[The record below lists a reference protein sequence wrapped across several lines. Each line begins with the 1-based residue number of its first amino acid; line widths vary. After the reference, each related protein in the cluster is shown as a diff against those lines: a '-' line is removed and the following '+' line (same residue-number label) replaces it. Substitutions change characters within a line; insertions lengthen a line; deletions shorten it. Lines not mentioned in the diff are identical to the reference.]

1 MDNGLFNEN
10 GYKNYIYLG
19 VFIIFLLIVFLF
31 FLFRGGKDSYLIV
44 NESTII
50 KKEGFKYKQIN
61 SLDTKILN
69 GNFNVYSDGEF
80 YKDVVIKNKSNEWY
94 YFDKDYNDL
103 DLNKVSLAYTK
114 TFDGL
119 KEASYDV
126 SFYDEND
133 DEVLSEV
140 LKVDDISAY
149 KNSII
154 KSSFDIDN
162 DGVVETIY
170 TINNFSLNDSDG
182 NFSFIFL
189 SRNGKLVKIIDKDSN
204 DSFLVQNIVDIDGN
218 GKYEL
223 LVSKG
228 TNDVVTYDTCMKIY
242 SINKN
247 KSKCILDC
255 K

>member
-31 FLFRGGKDSYLIV
+31 FLFRGSKGSYLII

-50 KKEGFKYKQIN
+50 KKDRFNYKQVN

-69 GNFNVYSDGEF
+69 GKFNVYSDGEL
-80 YKDVVIKNKSNEWY
+80 YKDVTIKNKSNEWY

-103 DLNKVSLAYTK
+103 DLKKVSLAYSK
-114 TFDGL
+114 SLDSL
-119 KEASYDV
+119 KEANYDV

-133 DEVLSEV
+133 DEVLNEV
-140 LKVDDISAY
+140 LEGEDISAY
-149 KNSII
+149 KNSVI
-154 KSSFDIDN
+154 KSSFDIDG

-170 TINNFSLNDSDG
+170 TINNFGLTNSDG
-182 NFSFIFL
+182 NFSFIIL
-189 SRNGKLVKIIDKDSN
+189 SRNGKLVKIIDKDLN

-247 KSKCILDC
+247 NSKCILDC